1 MAENTNT
8 EREAFESALKSLA
21 SQNGVRL
28 EPCDFSREPSGE
40 YEIAATE
47 IAWAIWQARAS
58 LSLPAAGQE
67 PVAWRLRGGDWHIGK
82 PSVEF
87 IAWAAENHPEAPIE
101 YAAPQPAVAA
111 GWVNVKDRLPEPC
124 KPVLLDIGRKYPIRA
139 MWAPKLTLPTDGDV
153 DYGEYDEA
161 TDDYYCHEGWYEWNQ
176 NEETHWAVSE
186 TPRAW
191 CELPQPLPPAPST
204 EGEDRGGCC
213 LRPKAYRE
221 AQTLA

>member
-111 GWVNVKDRLPEPC
+111 GCEKALAPLRVWW
-124 KPVLLDIGRKYPIRA
+124 A
-139 MWAPKLTLPTDGDV
+139 ML
-153 DYGEYDEA
+153 EA
-161 TDDYYCHEGWYEWNQ
+161 QWELCD
-176 NEETHWAVSE
+176 E
-186 TPRAW
+186 TPSDDTVVLQFMGSGASTTVTAGQMRAA
-191 CELPQPLPPAPST
+191 LTIPPAPST
-204 EGEDRGGCC
+204 EGESRG
-213 LRPKAYRE
+213 
-221 AQTLA
+221 